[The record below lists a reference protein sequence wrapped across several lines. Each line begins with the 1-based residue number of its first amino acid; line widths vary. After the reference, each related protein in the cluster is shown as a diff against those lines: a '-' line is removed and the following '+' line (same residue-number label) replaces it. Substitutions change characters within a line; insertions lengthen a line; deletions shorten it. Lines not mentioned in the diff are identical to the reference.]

1 MDGVRG
7 IGFQSGSVGELH
19 DAAKLVSLGTR
30 REVNANVSF
39 KNTGN
44 MFVEIADLVL
54 SALLLR
60 FGSAGLPDEGKYV
73 DDHGPIV
80 IWPALFVVPREL
92 AMIEEV
98 VEECMSK
105 TQSTMVALG
114 STAPAF
120 ELLDV
125 VSRHAV
131 GRDDVFATVS
141 DDARADGVK
150 CAATGCHG
158 LLVMFICVHCPYVKY
173 VEEELARIGLDYEG
187 KIAMVAISSNDVET
201 YPQDSP
207 EEMKKQAERLGFRFP
222 YLYDETQEAAR
233 AYEAACT
240 PDIFLFDGQMALVYR
255 GQLDDSRPRRGDAGN
270 DIPVTGKDL
279 RAAMDAVIAGKRPN
293 PNQRFA
299 VGCNI
304 KWKE

>member
-1 MDGVRG
+1 
-7 IGFQSGSVGELH
+7 
-19 DAAKLVSLGTR
+19 
-30 REVNANVSF
+30 
-39 KNTGN
+39 
-44 MFVEIADLVL
+44 
-54 SALLLR
+54 
-60 FGSAGLPDEGKYV
+60 
-73 DDHGPIV
+73 
-80 IWPALFVVPREL
+80 
-92 AMIEEV
+92 
-98 VEECMSK
+98 MSK

-114 STAPAF
+114 SVAPAF
-120 ELLDV
+120 ELVDV
-125 VSRHAV
+125 VSGKAV
-131 GRDDVFATVS
+131 GRDDVFALAS
-141 DDARADGVK
+141 EDARADGAN

-158 LLVMFICVHCPYVKY
+158 LLVMFICVHCPYVVH
-173 VEEELARIGLDYEG
+173 VEKELARIGKDYEG
-187 KIAMVAISSNDVET
+187 RIGIVAISSNDVEA

-207 EEMKKQAERLGFRFP
+207 AEMKKQAERLGFRFP
-222 YLYDETQEAAR
+222 YLYDETQEVAR

-279 RAAMDAVIAGKRPN
+279 RAAMDAVIAGKRPD